1 MKRNCFFRTRTAFL
15 AVFALVL
22 TAGILTGCDRD
33 ANKTAAELY
42 YEGKIADEKQDY
54 EKAREYYL
62 KAIRKGDAKA
72 MNQLGRWYLHGRNGV
87 EKDRV
92 KAMDLLK
99 RSAERGNKEAQDL
112 YEGLLWEESRFNQV
126 LPDAEAGVASAQ
138 VFIGTCY
145 KNGFGV
151 EADFEEAKKWYEK
164 AAEQGD
170 IQSQY
175 ALASISREI
184 EKNDVKAFEM
194 YKKIAQYPFLEDNT
208 ENVDTNGVIVAAQYN
223 LAKCYADGKGVE
235 DDENEAF
242 KWYKKAAD
250 STLKI
255 LGSNDKIVSA
265 AQYELWVCY
274 ERGWGVYEK
283 QSGSD

>member
-1 MKRNCFFRTRTAFL
+1 MKRNRFFKTRTAFL
-15 AVFALVL
+15 AAFALVL
-22 TAGILTGCDRD
+22 TASIFTGCDRD

-42 YEGKIADEKQDY
+42 YEGKIADEKKDY

-151 EADFEEAKKWYEK
+151 EADLEEAKKWYEK
-164 AAEQGD
+164 AAAQGNENA
-170 IQSQY
+170 I
-175 ALASISREI
+175 
-184 EKNDVKAFEM
+184 NDL
-194 YKKIAQYPFLEDNT
+194 KK
-208 ENVDTNGVIVAAQYN
+208 
-223 LAKCYADGKGVE
+223 
-235 DDENEAF
+235 
-242 KWYKKAAD
+242 
-250 STLKI
+250 LK
-255 LGSNDKIVSA
+255 
-265 AQYELWVCY
+265 
-274 ERGWGVYEK
+274 
-283 QSGSD
+283 